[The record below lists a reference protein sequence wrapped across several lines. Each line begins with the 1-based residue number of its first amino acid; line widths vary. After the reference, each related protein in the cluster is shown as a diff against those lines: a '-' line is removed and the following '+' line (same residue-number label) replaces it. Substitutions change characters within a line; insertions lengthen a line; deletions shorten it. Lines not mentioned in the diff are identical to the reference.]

1 MTNDEKVRSFALS
14 RVGCPYLMGGTGQ
27 FCTVSYRQAR
37 AEQYPVYAD
46 KIKKNCPR
54 MSGAAASC
62 AGCRWFDGSAG
73 TGKRAYDCAQLAKAA
88 MAAAGIS
95 EVSGATSQ
103 WKKTA
108 WAEKGT
114 IDRMPTEKVCQVF
127 RADSSTVMGHT
138 GIYLGD
144 GTVVHARGHDYG
156 VVRQEL
162 NQGNTFTHYG
172 IPKGLYDEKTAPP
185 DEEPDAMDAEEYDT
199 MQIYEVTGKSVA
211 LRIAPS
217 TGATIKERIPTG
229 RLLYGEQAGADWMKV
244 QTDGKEGYMMAEY
257 LRQVGAEQEAAQD
270 EDGLTR
276 RVATAALENLMKAA
290 AAVTA
295 ALGKV

>member
-1 MTNDEKVRSFALS
+1 MEKADAVRERALS
-14 RVGCPYLMGGTGQ
+14 RVGCPYLMGGTGK
-27 FCTVSYRQAR
+27 FCTVAYRQAR
-37 AEQYPVYAD
+37 AEQYPDYAA

-54 MSGAAASC
+54 MSGKATSC
-62 AGCRWFDGSAG
+62 SGCRWFDSSAG
-73 TGKRAYDCAQLAKAA
+73 TGKRAYDCAQLARDA
-88 MAAAGIS
+88 MSAAGIS

-103 WKKTA
+103 WKKTP

-114 IDRMPTEKVCQVF
+114 IDKMPMDTVCQVF

-162 NQGNTFTHYG
+162 GSGNTFTHFG
-172 IPKGLYDEKTAPP
+172 IPEGLYDGQKKPAEKP
-185 DEEPDAMDAEEYDT
+185 EEKAEEKK

-211 LRIAPS
+211 MRAAAS
-217 TGATIKERIPTG
+217 TGAAIKERIPTG
-229 RLLYGEQAGADWMKV
+229 RLLYGEQAGADWLHV
-244 QTDGKEGYMMAEY
+244 RSDGKEGYMMAEY

-295 ALGKV
+295 ALGKA